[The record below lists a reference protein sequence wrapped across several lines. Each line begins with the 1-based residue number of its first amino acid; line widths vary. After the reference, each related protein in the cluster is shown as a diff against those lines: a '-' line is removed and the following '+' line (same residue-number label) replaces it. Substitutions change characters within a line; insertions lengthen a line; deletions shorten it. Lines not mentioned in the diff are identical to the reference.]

1 MVKCFLYVCVLIII
15 PILGQFKRIYRKR
28 IIANNTDDEDE
39 DDDDGYDNT
48 KDSLCLGFIRFNHMY
63 G

>member
-1 MVKCFLYVCVLIII
+1 MVKCFLYVCVCVLTII

-28 IIANNTDDEDE
+28 IIANNADDE

-48 KDSLCLGFIRFNHMY
+48 KDSLCLGFIRINHMY

>member
-1 MVKCFLYVCVLIII
+1 MCVYVLTII

-28 IIANNTDDEDE
+28 IIANNADDEDD

-48 KDSLCLGFIRFNHMY
+48 
-63 G
+63 

>member
-1 MVKCFLYVCVLIII
+1 MVKCF

-28 IIANNTDDEDE
+28 IIANNADDEDDD

-48 KDSLCLGFIRFNHMY
+48 KDSLCLGFIRFNHMH